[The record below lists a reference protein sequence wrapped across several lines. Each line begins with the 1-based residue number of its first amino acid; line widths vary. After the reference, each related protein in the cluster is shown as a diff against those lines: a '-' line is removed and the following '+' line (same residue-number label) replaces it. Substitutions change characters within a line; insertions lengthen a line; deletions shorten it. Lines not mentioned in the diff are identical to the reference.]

1 MFSWYNGLRDVK
13 VTTAT
18 SVLLLGSPITTL
30 LSYLFLG
37 STLSLVQAVGI
48 LLVVGGVVSVVMVGE
63 LGIKDKLFLVRR
75 VKV

>member
-1 MFSWYNGLRDVK
+1 
-13 VTTAT
+13 
-18 SVLLLGSPITTL
+18 LGSPITTL

>member
-1 MFSWYNGLRDVK
+1 VK